1 MDVRRF
7 LFYSFYLLFL
17 LLVYNSLLVTMV
29 ASERRTLTLEPKLIR
44 WWGWGMYGFFCHSS
58 IFPNNC
64 PHLLSL
70 LFNFSSLTEYLS
82 LITPTPPLICILCIH
97 AAAFFPYFSPAP
109 HFKILP
115 FFFFHLLILKYSCH
129 VIFSF
134 VLFLLFFFLFLQ
146 HSISFI
152 W

>member
-82 LITPTPPLICILCIH
+82 LITPTPAHLHLVYSCSSFFSLLLTCTPLQNLTIFFFPLVNFEVLLPCDFLICIIFII
-97 AAAFFPYFSPAP
+97 FFPIPSA
-109 HFKILP
+109 
-115 FFFFHLLILKYSCH
+115 
-129 VIFSF
+129 
-134 VLFLLFFFLFLQ
+134 
-146 HSISFI
+146 
-152 W
+152 

>member
-7 LFYSFYLLFL
+7 LFNSFYLLFL
-17 LLVYNSLLVTMV
+17 LLVYNFLLV

-44 WWGWGMYGFFCHSS
+44 WWGWGMYNFFCHSS
-58 IFPNNC
+58 IYPNNC

-82 LITPTPPLICILCIH
+82 LITPLICILCIH

-115 FFFFHLLILKYSCH
+115 FFFPLVNFEVLLPCDSLICIIL
-129 VIFSF
+129 FSPIP
-134 VLFLLFFFLFLQ
+134 
-146 HSISFI
+146 SA
-152 W
+152 